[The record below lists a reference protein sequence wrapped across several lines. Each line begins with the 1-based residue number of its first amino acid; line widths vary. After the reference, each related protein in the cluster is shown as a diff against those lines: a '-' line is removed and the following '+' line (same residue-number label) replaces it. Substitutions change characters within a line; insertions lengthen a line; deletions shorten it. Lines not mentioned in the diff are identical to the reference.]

1 MEEEAAKICDSTL
14 INEIAKSNK
23 EAFKTFYNRNV
34 RRVFSF
40 IFKITGNPKM
50 TEEITNDVMFEVWK
64 NAKSYKGKS
73 SVMTWVF
80 GIAHN
85 KALNEIRKKTPELL
99 DPAEYSKVA
108 NSNGGVEEK
117 IVKKDM
123 AKSISQAID
132 QLSPDHKAVIELTFY
147 QGLSYQEIA
156 ELMKSP
162 VNTVKTR
169 MFYAKEKLKN
179 ILMEYGIR
187 DEVI

>member
-1 MEEEAAKICDSTL
+1 
-14 INEIAKSNK
+14 
-23 EAFKTFYNRNV
+23 
-34 RRVFSF
+34 
-40 IFKITGNPKM
+40 
-50 TEEITNDVMFEVWK
+50 
-64 NAKSYKGKS
+64 
-73 SVMTWVF
+73 
-80 GIAHN
+80 
-85 KALNEIRKKTPELL
+85 
-99 DPAEYSKVA
+99 
-108 NSNGGVEEK
+108 
-117 IVKKDM
+117 M
-123 AKSISQAID
+123 AKSTSQAID